1 MRSQGRRRP
10 NDLISATEVAAYV
23 YCPEQ
28 WRLEYGLGLPANNRT
43 AREAGR
49 RHHGRKAGVERLA
62 QLLIAL
68 GGLLIALGVLGLL
81 VLSWR

>member
-10 NDLISATEVAAYV
+10 KDLISATEVAAYV

-28 WRLEYGLGLPANNRT
+28 WRLEFGLGLPASNRA